1 MLYYIY
7 DDSANI
13 LGFKYNGLQYYYQKN
28 YQNDVIGIYDS
39 NYNLVVTYK
48 YDPWGKVI
56 SIIDTTTNNIGTIN
70 PLRYRS
76 YYYDEETKL
85 YYLNG
90 RYYNPEWCRFI
101 NADDY
106 IVISA
111 IVDNLFLYAENN
123 PISNFD
129 ASGHL
134 FKKVT
139 KFFSDC
145 YNKGKNLVTN
155 FIDSSKKVVKE
166 IGNKLKKEVSD
177 RLNFYKNHFTIEA
190 GSGTGVSGSA
200 GVAGVTDT
208 TDEFVRYKKGKLS
221 EGFET
226 TQSLSFSHFNFDVGS
241 WDDIK
246 SISFSGISRDYMEIS
261 KTDDSLFVGVNINF
275 HLGAGAYIKIGFDL
289 Y

>member
-1 MLYYIY
+1 M
-7 DDSANI
+7 
-13 LGFKYNGLQYYYQKN
+13 
-28 YQNDVIGIYDS
+28 
-39 NYNLVVTYK
+39 
-48 YDPWGKVI
+48 
-56 SIIDTTTNNIGTIN
+56 
-70 PLRYRS
+70 
-76 YYYDEETKL
+76 
-85 YYLNG
+85 
-90 RYYNPEWCRFI
+90 
-101 NADDY
+101 
-106 IVISA
+106 
-111 IVDNLFLYAENN
+111 
-123 PISNFD
+123 
-129 ASGHL
+129 
-134 FKKVT
+134 
-139 KFFSDC
+139 
-145 YNKGKNLVTN
+145 
-155 FIDSSKKVVKE
+155 
-166 IGNKLKKEVSD
+166 KKEVSD